1 MLRLVPLI
9 FITALIA
16 GTSLARSQTMVVMPL
31 TANSGG
37 ALHADIRLN
46 GISDR
51 FLLDTGAAMLTIN
64 QHLFERSAMV
74 GGAVKLRQVAAR
86 LADGRIRRF
95 DVYRFDTVVLA
106 DGCSIPDV
114 EAVVV
119 PGKGRNLLGLNVL
132 TRFAPFSMAMDPP
145 SIGLSGCEK
154 LGLVKASPELIAP
167 PTGHGEVGLGSVY

>member
-1 MLRLVPLI
+1 MPKLVPL
-9 FITALIA
+9 FLVAALLL
-16 GTSLARSQTMVVMPL
+16 GTSPARSQSVVVMPL

-37 ALHADIRLN
+37 AFHADLSLN

-64 QHLFERSAMV
+64 QGLYERSARA
-74 GGAVKLRQVAAR
+74 GGAVKMRQIAAR

-106 DGCSIPDV
+106 DGCSIPGV

-132 TRFAPFSMAMDPP
+132 THFAPFSMAMDPP
-145 SIGLSGCEK
+145 SIGLSGCEN
-154 LGLVKASPELIAP
+154 LGLVQASPDLVAP
-167 PTGHGEVGLGSVY
+167 AIKPGEIGLGSVY